1 MGEVSFSFWFDLDLS
16 IYHCFWYD
24 NIITGTLIDCILDS
38 IKPFGEIGNVT
49 RLRKGPETIKRCFY
63 TLLNSFGWFVCV
75 RVKTLNSTF
84 MRDISLKLC
93 FFVLPLSDFDIDQY
107 WPHRISWE
115 WFPTLSFSWRG
126 YVKLILIFK
135 IFVRILWSNYLGL
148 MISFSEVLCH
158 SFNFIKV
165 YRSIQMMYLFL
176 LQAFWGYIVWCI
188 HI

>member
-158 SFNFIKV
+158 SFNLIKV

-176 LQAFWGYIVWCI
+176 LQEFWDFVVWCI